1 MIEEILKQVRET
13 EDAAAAKKKNAEE
26 CAAEIRRNADLDK
39 ARTEE
44 EAAKNARAKAE
55 SELMQAKFRAEES
68 FAAELAAVDDEC
80 RSIISSEEKK
90 AEQLASELLGRVK
103 NGDL

>member
-1 MIEEILKQVRET
+1 
-13 EDAAAAKKKNAEE
+13 
-26 CAAEIRRNADLDK
+26 
-39 ARTEE
+39 
-44 EAAKNARAKAE
+44 
-55 SELMQAKFRAEES
+55 MQAKFRAEES

>member
-1 MIEEILKQVRET
+1 MPPRQRRKT
-13 EDAAAAKKKNAEE
+13 PKSAPPKSAATPTSIKRGRK
-26 CAAEIRRNADLDK
+26 
-39 ARTEE
+39 
-44 EAAKNARAKAE
+44 KNARAKAE
-55 SELMQAKFRAEES
+55 SELTQAKFRAEES

-90 AEQLASELLGRVK
+90 AEQLAAELLGRVK